1 METILTVGTQ
11 RTLNVIDEGAARRF
25 WARRTL
31 DQYQLLAQKTTH
43 LHTVY
48 LDTAHGALAQ
58 QGQSICVAI
67 VNQSKQQIHYASH
80 QDTRVTPIYT
90 APLTSRNWPN
100 EILTRLAA
108 AQIDAYTLMPM
119 MHVIHR
125 RHVRQL
131 CDARQQL
138 IALLTLD
145 QGIIY
150 ANGHQEAFCEIDVS
164 VPAETPVSQHDDIMA
179 RIQQLVPSMIGTTHK
194 YMRGMHLLAS
204 AQPSTPDT
212 SMHQHLSLL
221 QGTQRAA
228 DEALFIPMATH
239 DTPTNRLISACAL
252 QLIAQ
257 QSRATEPLWLA
268 LAADAQAHV
277 DTLVAQHTAPA
288 YTMYG
293 AALSLYQLPFGE
305 GLRLQLRHQFRRM
318 LIRRMHVLADFDQD
332 HIHRLRVILRKIRA
346 LLECAD
352 GCYDEE
358 LLSQYKRGF
367 RRMARFLGEV
377 RDCDVLLGNMQ
388 RIGGVDGIAP
398 EITRAIAQ
406 TRTHALHELVELFR
420 SDKHQRFIHE
430 YAAFVSTPAAATI
443 DGIAQTRLADGLGHR
458 ITERTVAFQQP
469 LAQTFDRIEEHE
481 LHAWRIRGKRLRY
494 ILECFPTVIIA
505 ETTPALA
512 TLDAVQQSL
521 GMLQDTVVAFE
532 LLNKMKVH
540 THPDS
545 KKVITQLRH
554 EAAQQRQTLAT
565 LWQASTSSAFND
577 AIFATITAMQ

>member
-1 METILTVGTQ
+1 METIFTVGPELI
-11 RTLNVIDEGAARRF
+11 LNVIDQGAARRF

-31 DQYQLLAQKTTH
+31 DQYQLLAQKTTQQ
-43 LHTVY
+43 HTVY
-48 LDTAHGALAQ
+48 LDTAVCALAR
-58 QGQSICVAI
+58 QGQSIGVEI
-67 VNQSKQQIHYASH
+67 TNQSKQQIHYASH
-80 QDTRVTPIYT
+80 QDTHVTPICTYS
-90 APLTSRNWPN
+90 LTSSHWPN
-100 EILTRLAA
+100 EILARLAGM
-108 AQIDAYTLMPM
+108 QIDAHELMPVI
-119 MHVIHR
+119 HVIHR
-125 RHVRQL
+125 RHVRKL
-131 CDARQQL
+131 CDARQQI

-145 QGIIY
+145 QGIIH
-150 ANGHQEAFCEIDVS
+150 ANGHQDAFCEIDVS
-164 VPAETPVSQHDDIMA
+164 VPAETPVAQRDAIMA

-194 YMRGMHLLAS
+194 YIRGMHLMS
-204 AQPSTPDT
+204 SGQTVSSDT
-212 SMHQHLSLL
+212 SLHQHLSML

-228 DEALFIPMATH
+228 DEALFIPLATH
-239 DTPTNRLISACAL
+239 DTPTNRIISACAL
-252 QLIAQ
+252 QLLTP

-268 LAADAQAHV
+268 LSADAQAQV
-277 DTLVAQHTAPA
+277 DTLIAQNVAPA

-293 AALSLYQLPFGE
+293 ATLSLNQLPFGE

-318 LIRRMHVLADFDQD
+318 LMRRTHVLADFDKD

-398 EITRAIAQ
+398 EITRVIAQ
-406 TRTHALHELVELFR
+406 TRTQALHELVELFR

-430 YAAFVSTPAAATI
+430 YAVFVSTPAAAVR
-443 DGIAQTRLADGLGHR
+443 DGVAQTRLADVLGQR
-458 ITERTVAFQQP
+458 ITERTRAFQQP
-469 LAQTFDRIEEHE
+469 LPQTFDRVEEHE

-494 ILECFPTVIIA
+494 ILECFPTVIHA
-505 ETTPALA
+505 QTTPALA
-512 TLDAVQQSL
+512 TLDAVQHSL
-521 GMLQDTVVAFE
+521 GILQDTVVAFE

-540 THPDS
+540 THPVS

-554 EAAQQRQTLAT
+554 EAAQQRHALAA

-577 AIFATITAMQ
+577 AIFATITAIQ

>member
-1 METILTVGTQ
+1 METIPTVGTEL
-11 RTLNVIDEGAARRF
+11 TLNVIDEGAARRF

-31 DQYQLLAQKTTH
+31 DQYQLLAQKTTQQ
-43 LHTVY
+43 HTVY
-48 LDTAHGALAQ
+48 LDTAPCALAQ
-58 QGQSICVAI
+58 QGQSISVAI
-67 VNQSKQQIHYASH
+67 VNQSKQQICYASH
-80 QDTRVTPIYT
+80 QDTHVTPICTY
-90 APLTSRNWPN
+90 PLTSSHWPN

-108 AQIDAYTLMPM
+108 AHIDAHTLMPII
-119 MHVIHR
+119 HVIHR
-125 RHVRQL
+125 RHIRQL
-131 CDARQQL
+131 CDVRQQM
-138 IALLTLD
+138 IAILTLD

-150 ANGHQEAFCEIDVS
+150 ASGHQEAFCEIEVS
-164 VPAETPVSQHDDIMA
+164 VPAETPVTQRDDIIA

-228 DEALFIPMATH
+228 DEALFIPIATH
-239 DTPTNRLISACAL
+239 DTPTNRVISACAL
-252 QLIAQ
+252 QLIAH
-257 QSRATEPLWLA
+257 QSRTTEPLWLA
-268 LAADAQAHV
+268 LAADAQAQV
-277 DTLVAQHTAPA
+277 DTLVAQHVAPA

-293 AALSLYQLPFGE
+293 AALSLHQLPFGE

-358 LLSQYKRGF
+358 LLNQYKRGF

-406 TRTHALHELVELFR
+406 TRTQALHDLDELFR
-420 SDKHQRFIHE
+420 SDKHQRFILE
-430 YAAFVSTPAAATI
+430 YAAFVSTPAAAAI
-443 DGIAQTRLADGLGHR
+443 DGVAQTRLADVLGHR
-458 ITERTVAFQQP
+458 IAERTVAFQQP
-469 LAQTFDRIEEHE
+469 LPQTFDRVEEQE

-505 ETTPALA
+505 ETTPALT
-512 TLDAVQQSL
+512 TLDAVQHSL

-554 EAAQQRQTLAT
+554 EAAQQRQALTA

>member
-1 METILTVGTQ
+1 
-11 RTLNVIDEGAARRF
+11 
-25 WARRTL
+25 
-31 DQYQLLAQKTTH
+31 
-43 LHTVY
+43 
-48 LDTAHGALAQ
+48 
-58 QGQSICVAI
+58 
-67 VNQSKQQIHYASH
+67 
-80 QDTRVTPIYT
+80 
-90 APLTSRNWPN
+90 
-100 EILTRLAA
+100 
-108 AQIDAYTLMPM
+108 
-119 MHVIHR
+119 
-125 RHVRQL
+125 
-131 CDARQQL
+131 
-138 IALLTLD
+138 
-145 QGIIY
+145 
-150 ANGHQEAFCEIDVS
+150 
-164 VPAETPVSQHDDIMA
+164 
-179 RIQQLVPSMIGTTHK
+179 
-194 YMRGMHLLAS
+194 
-204 AQPSTPDT
+204 
-212 SMHQHLSLL
+212 
-221 QGTQRAA
+221 
-228 DEALFIPMATH
+228 
-239 DTPTNRLISACAL
+239 
-252 QLIAQ
+252 
-257 QSRATEPLWLA
+257 
-268 LAADAQAHV
+268 
-277 DTLVAQHTAPA
+277 
-288 YTMYG
+288 MYG

-420 SDKHQRFIHE
+420 SDKHQRFIRE